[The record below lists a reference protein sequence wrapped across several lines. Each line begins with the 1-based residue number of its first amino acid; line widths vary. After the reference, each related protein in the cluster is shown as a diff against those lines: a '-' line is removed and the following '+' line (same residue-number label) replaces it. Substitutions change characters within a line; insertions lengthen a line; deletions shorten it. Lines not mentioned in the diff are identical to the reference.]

1 MLDEQT
7 AAVRPNADVTRVVA
21 MLQSTAV
28 LTELGGGSLWQHID
42 EALKASFEQCQPHV
56 REAGLWRERTA
67 ERKSTVGPLRRY
79 SAQSAAHADR
89 RLRVSLSTDSTV
101 NSAAAVRRSSA
112 RSSHHTVR
120 QQTVICRRMGAP
132 IGPNAAQQSTTIARV
147 LRCAPKRQNCEVL
160 QHCLPAGAG
169 PIGLSFECDW
179 LSVSCRRSASS
190 LVPQ

>member
-7 AAVRPNADVTRVVA
+7 ATVRPNADVTRVVA

-56 REAGLWRERTA
+56 RGAGLWRKRTA

-112 RSSHHTVR
+112 RSSHHSEATNCDLQAHGSADR
-120 QQTVICRRMGAP
+120 TERSTASNDDRTCATLRAEAAELRGAT
-132 IGPNAAQQSTTIARV
+132 A
-147 LRCAPKRQNCEVL
+147 
-160 QHCLPAGAG
+160 LPAGRRWADRPFFRVRLALG
-169 PIGLSFECDW
+169 ELSA
-179 LSVSCRRSASS
+179 VG
-190 LVPQ
+190 